1 MALDERLQHVVEQA
15 QGIKPFNHDSVLKKN
30 NELKKQH
37 TLFQVK
43 LKALTMEEKDGDL
56 WWDAVHDIV

>member
-1 MALDERLQHVVEQA
+1 L
-15 QGIKPFNHDSVLKKN
+15 NDSVLTEN

-43 LKALTMEEKDGDL
+43 QGIIKALSMEEKDADL
-56 WWDAVHDIV
+56 